1 MLNID
6 NKAFMFYSLDAFY
19 YTLQQPDKSVEKGLL
34 QPW

>member
-6 NKAFMFYSLDAFY
+6 DKAFMFSSLDAFY
-19 YTLQQPDKSVEKGLL
+19 CNLQQPDKRVEKGLL